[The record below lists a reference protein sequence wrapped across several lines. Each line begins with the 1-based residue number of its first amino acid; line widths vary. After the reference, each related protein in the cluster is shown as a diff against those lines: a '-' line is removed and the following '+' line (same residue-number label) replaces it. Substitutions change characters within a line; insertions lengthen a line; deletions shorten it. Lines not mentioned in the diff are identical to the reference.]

1 MAKVLIVDDE
11 AAITTQLEERLAV
24 MGYEVVGTASTG
36 EEAVDLAREH
46 APDIILMDIVM
57 PGELDG
63 IEAARLIRRE
73 MDIPVVF
80 LTAYGDDRFIERAK
94 DVGPYGYI
102 IKPYQENALKAAI
115 EIALY
120 NREVMRCLEDHANG
134 WRRLTENME
143 EAVILCDAAGK
154 IFFWNRGAENIFG
167 YAASEI
173 TGRAFLDLVSEGTK
187 KEYLQEIERL
197 FAHGDSPLCDC
208 WVEVLGV
215 RKDYSR
221 FYMEMCLTPWTYKD
235 EKAFI
240 GVVRDITARKKEE
253 TRFETS
259 LQEKD
264 RLLDDVRRS
273 VKENLQLIYS
283 LIDLQKVCVESREGL
298 KGLGMG
304 RSRLEALLYAQE
316 RVSGSE
322 VPAQV
327 DFAGYVQNL
336 IARLVRS
343 YGVDEDRIAL
353 SLDIESLP
361 LDLRTATACG
371 LIVSELVSNA
381 FKYAFPD
388 ASRRGRVSVGFRR
401 RGEDYVL
408 KIKDDGTGFPPDQDF
423 PGDKTQGLRVVAD
436 LVEHLKGDI
445 CLERH
450 GGTGFEVVFPASD

>member
-187 KEYLQEIERL
+187 KEYLQ
-197 FAHGDSPLCDC
+197 
-208 WVEVLGV
+208 
-215 RKDYSR
+215 
-221 FYMEMCLTPWTYKD
+221 
-235 EKAFI
+235 
-240 GVVRDITARKKEE
+240 
-253 TRFETS
+253 
-259 LQEKD
+259 
-264 RLLDDVRRS
+264 
-273 VKENLQLIYS
+273 
-283 LIDLQKVCVESREGL
+283 
-298 KGLGMG
+298 
-304 RSRLEALLYAQE
+304 
-316 RVSGSE
+316 
-322 VPAQV
+322 
-327 DFAGYVQNL
+327 
-336 IARLVRS
+336 
-343 YGVDEDRIAL
+343 
-353 SLDIESLP
+353 
-361 LDLRTATACG
+361 
-371 LIVSELVSNA
+371 
-381 FKYAFPD
+381 
-388 ASRRGRVSVGFRR
+388 
-401 RGEDYVL
+401 
-408 KIKDDGTGFPPDQDF
+408 
-423 PGDKTQGLRVVAD
+423 
-436 LVEHLKGDI
+436 
-445 CLERH
+445 
-450 GGTGFEVVFPASD
+450 